1 MTPLNFPYT
10 ERSHSLF
17 GTIKR
22 PLMTLC
28 LHSGLFDQWLV
39 LNEVLV
45 DTGADISVVPL
56 PLGQILVDH
65 IEEGQPTHLGGV
77 VSSVMM
83 FNAYVH
89 RVQAKVGAKTF
100 QMPVAIALSETIP
113 PIFGQKD
120 ALDRFT
126 VRFIKGQELIIEL

>member
-1 MTPLNFPYT
+1 MTHIRFPYA

-22 PLMTLC
+22 PLMTLH
-28 LHSGLFDQWLV
+28 LHSSLFDQWLV

-77 VSSVMM
+77 VSSVAM
-83 FNAYVH
+83 FNAFVH
-89 RVQAKVGAKTF
+89 RVQAKVDEKPF
-100 QMPVAIALSETIP
+100 EMPIAIALSETIP

-126 VRFIKGQELIIEL
+126 ARFVKGQELIIEL